1 MKKVIVGLLLTVS
14 TALCLTGCTRSPDSK
29 KYFTDEEMTALDG
42 YEYTAKGTVIA
53 MGGGFDQNDDQRM
66 IIINKSIEICGKE
79 KPKMLFMA
87 SGHDDEIKENED
99 FVRQYAAAGCDV
111 KTLQPSKES
120 KEAVVEKIGEADII
134 YETGGNL
141 NGLTQIWGK
150 AGVFAE
156 MRKAFDRGAVLVGV
170 STGAMCWAEMGYD
183 NSSEEETIRVI
194 TDFPFIGKEA
204 EYDYYYATGILPFCV
219 CPHFDNV
226 AYRHF
231 GRKAQKIDV
240 PSLAIENG
248 AAVVYHAGKYEI
260 MVDPTTPKRKCYL
273 YYPEKGIKKV
283 DITHNA
289 DLAHYVDAYRRQNGY
304 KAHDEVTQ

>member
-1 MKKVIVGLLLTVS
+1 MKKIIVCILLVCFC
-14 TALCLTGCTRSPDSK
+14 ALCFTACSPSK
-29 KYFTDEEMTALDG
+29 DPKEYFSDEEIAALDKV
-42 YEYTAKGTVIA
+42 EYTAKGTVIA

-66 IIINKSIEICGKE
+66 IIVNKSIEICGKE
-79 KPKMLFMA
+79 HPKMLFMA
-87 SGHDDEIKENED
+87 SGHNDELKENED
-99 FVRQYAAAGCDV
+99 FVRHYTDAGCSV
-111 KTLQPSKES
+111 KTLQPSIES
-120 KEAVVEKIGEADII
+120 HEAVVEKIGEADII

-156 MRKAFDRGAVLVGV
+156 MRKAYDRGAVLVGV

-226 AYRHF
+226 AYKHF
-231 GRKAQKIDV
+231 GRKAQKLDV

-248 AAVVYHAGKYEI
+248 AAVICHAGKYEI
-260 MVDPTTPKRKCYL
+260 MVDPKTPKRKCYL
-273 YYPEKGIKKV
+273 YFPEKGIKKV
-283 DITHNA
+283 DITQNA
-289 DLAHYVDAYRRQNGY
+289 ELAHYVDAYRRLNGY
-304 KAHDEVTQ
+304 KAHDE

>member
-1 MKKVIVGLLLTVS
+1 MKKIIVCILLVCFCM
-14 TALCLTGCTRSPDSK
+14 LCFFACSPSSDPK
-29 KYFTDEEMTALDG
+29 KYFSDEEIASLEKV
-42 YEYTAKGTVIA
+42 EYTAKGTVIA
-53 MGGGFDQNDDQRM
+53 YGGGFDQNDDQRM
-66 IIINKSIEICGKE
+66 IIVRKSMEICGKE
-79 KPKMLFMA
+79 QPKMLFLT
-87 SGHDDEIKENED
+87 SGHNDELEGNEN
-99 FVRQYAAAGCDV
+99 FVRHYTDAGCLV
-111 KTLQPSKES
+111 KTLQPSLES

-156 MRKAFDRGAVLVGV
+156 MRKAYERGAVLVGV

-226 AYRHF
+226 AYKHF
-231 GRKAQKIDV
+231 GRKAQKLDV

-248 AAVVYHAGKYEI
+248 AAVICHAGKYEI
-260 MVDPTTPKRKCYL
+260 MVDPKTPKRKCYL
-273 YYPEKGIKKV
+273 YFPEKGIKKV
-283 DITHNA
+283 DVTENA
-289 DLAHYVDAYRRQNGY
+289 ELVGYVDAYRRLNGY
-304 KAHDEVTQ
+304 KAHDEE

>member
-1 MKKVIVGLLLTVS
+1 MKKAIVLLLLVCFCV
-14 TALCLTGCTRSPDSK
+14 LCLSACSPSK
-29 KYFTDEEMTALDG
+29 DPKDYFTDEEIAGLDKV
-42 YEYTAKGTVIA
+42 EYTAKGTVIA
-53 MGGGFDQNDDQRM
+53 YGGGFDQNDDQRM
-66 IIINKSIEICGKE
+66 IIVRKSIEICGKE
-79 KPKMLFMA
+79 QPKMLFMT
-87 SGHDDEIKENED
+87 SGHGDKIDGNENFIRHYTD
-99 FVRQYAAAGCDV
+99 AGCIV
-111 KTLQPSKES
+111 KTLQPSLES
-120 KEAVVEKIGEADII
+120 KEAMIEKIGEADII

-156 MRKAFDRGAVLVGV
+156 MRKAYERGAVLVGV

-204 EYDYYYATGILPFCV
+204 EYDYYYATGILPFCI
-219 CPHFDNV
+219 CPHFDNI

-231 GRKAQKIDV
+231 GRKAKKLDV

-248 AAVVYHAGKYEI
+248 AAVIYHAGKYEV

-273 YYPEKGIKKV
+273 YFPEKGIKKV
-283 DITHNA
+283 DVTEDA
-289 DLAHYVDAYRRQNGY
+289 SLVGYVDAYRRLNGY
-304 KAHDEVTQ
+304 KAHDE

>member
-1 MKKVIVGLLLTVS
+1 MKKIIVCVLLVCFCV
-14 TALCLTGCTRSPDSK
+14 LCLFACTPSK
-29 KYFTDEEMTALDG
+29 DPKEYFSDEEIAALDKV
-42 YEYTAKGTVIA
+42 EYTAKGTVIA

-66 IIINKSIEICGKE
+66 IIVNKSIEICGKE
-79 KPKMLFMA
+79 HPKMLFMA
-87 SGHDDEIKENED
+87 SGHNDELKENED
-99 FVRQYAAAGCDV
+99 FVRHYTDAGCSV
-111 KTLQPSKES
+111 KTLQPSIES
-120 KEAVVEKIGEADII
+120 REAVVEKIGEADII

-219 CPHFDNV
+219 CPHFNNV
-226 AYRHF
+226 AYKHF
-231 GRKAQKIDV
+231 GRKAKKIDV

-260 MVDPTTPKRKCYL
+260 LVDPLTPKRKCYL

-283 DITHNA
+283 DITQNA
-289 DLAHYVDAYRRQNGY
+289 ELAHYVDAYRRLNGY
-304 KAHDEVTQ
+304 KAHDE